1 VREKFERK
9 IDQYDVID
17 IQKGSPTEMQFTF
30 FEELENEK
38 KRLLFKTKQICLLS
52 DSAMATMNVIQKAMR
67 MMLHKYGL
75 PLPTPKEYIQSLEN
89 NVWFQIQQKRLDDTY
104 RLYIPEN

>member
-1 VREKFERK
+1 
-9 IDQYDVID
+9 
-17 IQKGSPTEMQFTF
+17 
-30 FEELENEK
+30 
-38 KRLLFKTKQICLLS
+38 
-52 DSAMATMNVIQKAMR
+52 MATMNVIQKAMR
-67 MMLHKYGL
+67 MMLQKYGL